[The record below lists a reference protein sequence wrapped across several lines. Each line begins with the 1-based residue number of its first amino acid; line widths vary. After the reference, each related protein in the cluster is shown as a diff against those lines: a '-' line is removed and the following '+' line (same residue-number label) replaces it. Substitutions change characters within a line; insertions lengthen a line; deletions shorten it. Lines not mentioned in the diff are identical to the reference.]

1 MADKKAG
8 SATKAGGAFMAPVT
22 PDATLAA
29 VVGSDPLPRTEIT
42 KKVWAYIKEHKLQDK
57 QTIKADAKL
66 KAIFGGK
73 DSVTM
78 FEMTKLVNAH
88 IKK

>member
-1 MADKKAG
+1 MAEKKAG